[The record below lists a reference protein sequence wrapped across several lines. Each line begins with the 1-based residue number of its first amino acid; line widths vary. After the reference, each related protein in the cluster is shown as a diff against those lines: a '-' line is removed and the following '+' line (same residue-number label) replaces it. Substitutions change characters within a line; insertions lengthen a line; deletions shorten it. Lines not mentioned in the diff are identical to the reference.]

1 MLASNK
7 TPKAANLQH
16 HLLYSSNPVR
26 QGPEFPIK
34 DAMRCVLVQQVIA
47 NKVLKTTE
55 AYPPTVLEA
64 RNEDV
69 GKAVLLPPLK
79 VLGEH
84 LLASSSFQWL
94 QPFLSF
100 LSLRPHHSN
109 LCHSVWP
116 SPFCALTLLP

>member
-26 QGPEFPIK
+26 QGTEFPIK

-79 VLGEH
+79 VLGEN
-84 LLASSSFQWL
+84 
-94 QPFLSF
+94 PFLS
-100 LSLRPHHSN
+100 LSGCWHS
-109 LCHSVWP
+109 LACDCITLICASVPTWP
-116 SPFCALTLLP
+116 SYRSPPLLF